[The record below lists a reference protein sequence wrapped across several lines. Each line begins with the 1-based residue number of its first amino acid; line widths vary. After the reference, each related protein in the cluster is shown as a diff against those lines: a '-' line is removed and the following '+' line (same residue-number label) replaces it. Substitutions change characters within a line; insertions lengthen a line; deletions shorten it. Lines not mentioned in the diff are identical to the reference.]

1 MSVLGMDPHSHI
13 FIAFLPL
20 MSLYIICCLLQKKK
34 NVKIV
39 EHSPDI
45 YAILSSKL
53 YHGQDTE

>member
-1 MSVLGMDPHSHI
+1 
-13 FIAFLPL
+13 
-20 MSLYIICCLLQKKK
+20 MSLYIICCLLQKK

>member
-1 MSVLGMDPHSHI
+1 
-13 FIAFLPL
+13 

-45 YAILSSKL
+45 YPILSSKL
-53 YHGQDTE
+53 YHGQDTV

>member
-1 MSVLGMDPHSHI
+1 
-13 FIAFLPL
+13 
-20 MSLYIICCLLQKKK
+20 MSLYIICCLLQKK

-53 YHGQDTE
+53 YYGQDTE